1 MAIST
6 LRCKNAQQ
14 NTQNKNISQTRTFR
28 ERKQPCFCNYIFC
41 IVVVPIDN
49 PTEFQLSMYH
59 CIIVWSHVSSSLCV
73 GRTISYT
80 NCDSF
85 ATVEVQ
91 LQLGLSI
98 FQICWLFLLLGKV
111 KVETIICRVQ
121 LVFILNE
128 LTTLFNIQHR
138 IHCRQVLGSESIHQS
153 KSTFERQ

>member
-41 IVVVPIDN
+41 IVVVPVDN

-85 ATVEVQ
+85 ATWPFYF
-91 LQLGLSI
+91 LNLL
-98 FQICWLFLLLGKV
+98 LFLLWGKV
-111 KVETIICRVQ
+111 KSRNNDLQSSAGIHSEWANNI
-121 LVFILNE
+121 
-128 LTTLFNIQHR
+128 IQHPAPDSLPAGAWVR
-138 IHCRQVLGSESIHQS
+138 KYPS
-153 KSTFERQ
+153 K